1 LTSGAGERERG
12 DDRSR
17 DGEARFRP
25 VASPYAHRGRIRQR
39 IEGTACVT
47 TATRESAGSTSRGSP
62 DKRQRSVASQDV
74 DVDDQRLGSTIRAIR
89 IRRRWRQSDLA
100 KAADVSPSL
109 VSRLERGRI
118 GNVPIDTLRRVLAAL
133 DVRLDLVPRWR
144 GGELD
149 RLLNARHSA
158 LHEDVSTWL
167 ARHYPE
173 WIVAPEVSFSIQ
185 GERGIVDMLLWHP
198 ARRALVVVELKTDIV
213 DVNEL
218 LGTHDRKR
226 RLARRIA
233 RERDWP
239 AEMVASA
246 LIVAESRTNRR
257 RLEAHEAMIRNSLPD
272 DGRRFRAWLRD
283 PSGGCDARLFWI
295 PTDAAGAVR
304 ARVRVRPAAQVRP
317 EATARGADPSGNL
330 KRSRGTIAAG

>member
-1 LTSGAGERERG
+1 MAL
-12 DDRSR
+12 
-17 DGEARFRP
+17 
-25 VASPYAHRGRIRQR
+25 
-39 IEGTACVT
+39 
-47 TATRESAGSTSRGSP
+47 
-62 DKRQRSVASQDV
+62 
-74 DVDDQRLGSTIRAIR
+74 VDDQRLGSTIRAIR

-109 VSRLERGRI
+109 ISRLERGRI
-118 GNVPIDTLRRVLAAL
+118 GNVSLDTLRRVLAAL
-133 DVRLDLVPRWR
+133 DIRLDLLPRWR

-167 ARHYPE
+167 AKRYSE

-213 DVNEL
+213 DVNEM

-233 RERDWP
+233 QERGWP
-239 AEMVASA
+239 AEMVASV
-246 LIVAESRTNRR
+246 LIVSEGRTNRR
-257 RLEAHEAMIRNSLPD
+257 RIEAHDAMIRNSLPD
-272 DGRRFRAWLRD
+272 DGRRLRAWLRD
-283 PSGGCDARLFWI
+283 PSGGCDARLFWA
-295 PTDAAGAVR
+295 PAGARRPVR
-304 ARVRVRPAAQVRP
+304 ARVRVPPVD
-317 EATARGADPSGNL
+317 TAPKPIRQSDLIGIRDRA
-330 KRSRGTIAAG
+330 AAG